1 MYYPPPH
8 RVPPK
13 TSIGHSSKKHSQ
25 GKSKR
30 TQEYNLFTAG
40 GFGPMSIRDNSPIVT
55 MTHASSDFTG
65 VDEENKKLNSRIEL
79 LERKI
84 RAKDQLFEES
94 LASAMT
100 TCSCNTPESQN
111 LTVKLKKRVISLR
124 GRLEEAENEI
134 KRLTKTVKVVEIEVK
149 EDSSVLREEI
159 ARLLK
164 NNEELT

>member
-1 MYYPPPH
+1 
-8 RVPPK
+8 
-13 TSIGHSSKKHSQ
+13 
-25 GKSKR
+25 
-30 TQEYNLFTAG
+30 
-40 GFGPMSIRDNSPIVT
+40 

-65 VDEENKKLNSRIEL
+65 VDEENKKLSSRIEL

-134 KRLTKTVKVVEIEVK
+134 KRLTKTVKVVEVEVK
-149 EDSSVLREEI
+149 EDSSTLIEEI
-159 ARLLK
+159 ARSLK
-164 NNEELT
+164 NNEEITQ